1 MHKFV
6 DTNIF
11 LRFLTNDVPKQAEK
25 CAVLIQKLQKGHET
39 VEISVLAAAEIVWTL
54 ERFYKLSKS
63 DIASKMTSILKL
75 KGLRLS
81 NKTIFLEALLLYA
94 EKNISFTDAYM
105 AIQMKRAGSTEL
117 FTFDKEFDRI
127 KFLKRVS
134 P

>member
-25 CAVLIQKLQKGHET
+25 CAILIQKLKKGQET

-75 KGLRLS
+75 RGTNSLTLCGYDPNTGNSKA
-81 NKTIFLEALLLYA
+81 ALPIEPPEQFRKL
-94 EKNISFTDAYM
+94 
-105 AIQMKRAGSTEL
+105 
-117 FTFDKEFDRI
+117 
-127 KFLKRVS
+127 
-134 P
+134 